1 MMNKHTWGGFAR
13 TALYAAVA
21 VVVAA
26 PALAQNTTGA
36 ISGRV
41 TDGAGKPVAG
51 ATVVITYTESNT
63 VSTTSTDTEGRYTA
77 RGLRVGGPYT
87 VSIGKD
93 GKADRRDE
101 VFVTLGETLSLDAQ
115 LGTATVVVTGQAASQ
130 TFNRSNMGAG
140 TQVSNAQ
147 LNALASIQRNLQDY
161 ARTDPRIAQTDKER
175 GSISAGGQ
183 NTRFNS
189 LTIDGV
195 TINDTFGLEANNL
208 PTAKQP
214 ISIDAIQSVQLN
226 LSNYDVT
233 QKGYTG
239 ANINAVT
246 KSGTNEFKGSVYYVF
261 RNDSLVG
268 QRFNRTDGSY
278 ADAPAFKE
286 NTKGFTLGGPIIPDK
301 LFFFGSY
308 EELRSTR
315 NAPDYGP
322 VGDTKTNVA
331 ITPASMAAAAT
342 IAKNTHGI
350 DVGTFAIPS
359 GSELVVKD
367 TLLKLDWNIN
377 DQHRANLRY
386 TKTEQSEPI
395 FPNITPSALS
405 LNSNW
410 YTQGKQIET
419 LVGQWFAD
427 WTPSFSTELKL
438 SNREYDSVPVNNS
451 TLPQMSLN
459 FLNALPLGLPATTP
473 NNRSLIF
480 GTERSRQ
487 FNELRTKTQDLYFS
501 GNWSVGEHELKGGL
515 DYSKNDIFNAFLQ
528 DVYGNYTFRCVNSS
542 VSYTYSFGAINCG
555 TATALQVEAAV
566 LENFQKGRPF
576 SYTVQTPAAGKTLAD
591 GTATWGLAST
601 GLFLQDVWTVSK
613 QLTLTGGLRMDTQS
627 TSDKPLYNAAAAAAT
642 VAGNAAT
649 NTRQTGGFGLD
660 NSVNLD
666 GAQLLQPRLGF
677 NWNLGGKDERRM
689 QLRGGLGLFQGAAAT
704 VWLSNP
710 YSNTG
715 VAMRTIG
722 CGGSFA
728 ACNPAGGVFN
738 ADPSKQPTNFP
749 GTTPAANVDFIEPG
763 MNQPSVWK
771 ANLAFDTELPWYG
784 LNAGAEWLHTKT
796 HQGLYYKHLNLG
808 TVTKTGV
815 DGRDLYYNANGYNTD
830 CWTSLGSTTTG
841 GTCASGSQ
849 VVSRSLS
856 NASFANVLLASK
868 TRQGG
873 GDAVTLSLSQQPW
886 RGFNWSAAY
895 TRTAATEVSPLTSS
909 VSNSNWAA
917 RSVFNPNEEVAAN
930 SASLIRDRVNA
941 ALTWSE
947 AFVGTYKTTV
957 GLFYEGRRGIPYSWT
972 FNNDL
977 NGDGQSGNDLMYI
990 PKGVASGEVVFA
1002 GGAAD
1007 EAKFWSVV
1015 NSTPDL
1021 RNAIGGVVK
1030 RNGSFSPF
1038 VNTFD
1043 LRVSQELPGF
1053 TAKHKGV
1060 ITLDFLNVGNLL
1072 NKRWGRTD
1080 EVAFQSAG
1088 AAARSFVN
1096 YKGLT
1101 PDGKYIYTTMPATE
1115 DLVTRQ
1121 AKGESQWAI
1130 QATLR
1135 YEF

>member
-1 MMNKHTWGGFAR
+1 M
-13 TALYAAVA
+13 
-21 VVVAA
+21 
-26 PALAQNTTGA
+26 
-36 ISGRV
+36 
-41 TDGAGKPVAG
+41 
-51 ATVVITYTESNT
+51 
-63 VSTTSTDTEGRYTA
+63 
-77 RGLRVGGPYT
+77 
-87 VSIGKD
+87 
-93 GKADRRDE
+93 
-101 VFVTLGETLSLDAQ
+101 
-115 LGTATVVVTGQAASQ
+115 
-130 TFNRSNMGAG
+130 
-140 TQVSNAQ
+140 
-147 LNALASIQRNLQDY
+147 
-161 ARTDPRIAQTDKER
+161 
-175 GSISAGGQ
+175 
-183 NTRFNS
+183 
-189 LTIDGV
+189 
-195 TINDTFGLEANNL
+195 
-208 PTAKQP
+208 
-214 ISIDAIQSVQLN
+214 
-226 LSNYDVT
+226 
-233 QKGYTG
+233 
-239 ANINAVT
+239 
-246 KSGTNEFKGSVYYVF
+246 
-261 RNDSLVG
+261 
-268 QRFNRTDGSY
+268 
-278 ADAPAFKE
+278 
-286 NTKGFTLGGPIIPDK
+286 
-301 LFFFGSY
+301 
-308 EELRSTR
+308 
-315 NAPDYGP
+315 
-322 VGDTKTNVA
+322 
-331 ITPASMAAAAT
+331 
-342 IAKNTHGI
+342 
-350 DVGTFAIPS
+350 
-359 GSELVVKD
+359 
-367 TLLKLDWNIN
+367 
-377 DQHRANLRY
+377 
-386 TKTEQSEPI
+386 
-395 FPNITPSALS
+395 
-405 LNSNW
+405 
-410 YTQGKQIET
+410 
-419 LVGQWFAD
+419 
-427 WTPSFSTELKL
+427 
-438 SNREYDSVPVNNS
+438 PVNNS

-459 FLNALPLGLPATTP
+459 FLNALPPGLPATTP
-473 NNRSLIF
+473 NSRSLFF

-487 FNELRTKTQDLYFS
+487 FNELRTKTKDLYFS

-528 DVYGNYTFRCVNSS
+528 DTYGNYVFRCVNSS
-542 VSYTYSFGAINCG
+542 ASYTYSFGAINCG

-576 SYTVQTPAAGKTLAD
+576 TYTVQVPAAGKTLAD

-601 GLFLQDVWTVSK
+601 GLFLQDVWTVNK

-627 TSDKPLYNAAAAAAT
+627 TSDKPLANAAAAAPT

-660 NSVNLD
+660 NSVTLN
-666 GAQLLQPRLGF
+666 GAQLVQPRLGF

-722 CGGSFA
+722 CGGNFA

-738 ADPSKQPTNFP
+738 ANPKNQPTNFP
-749 GTTPAANVDFIEPG
+749 GTTPAANLDFIEPG

-830 CWTSLGSTTTG
+830 CWTSLGATTTG

-849 VVSRSLS
+849 VVARSLS
-856 NASFANVLLASK
+856 NASFANVLVASK

-917 RSVFNPNEEVAAN
+917 RSVFNPNDEVAAN

-941 ALTWSE
+941 AVTWSE
-947 AFVGTYKTTV
+947 AFVGAYKTTV

-977 NGDGQSGNDLMYI
+977 NGDGQAGNDLMYI

-1015 NSTPDL
+1015 NSTPEL
-1021 RNAIGGVVK
+1021 RNAVGGVVK

-1038 VNTFD
+1038 VNSFD
-1043 LRVSQELPGF
+1043 LRLSQELPGF
-1053 TAKHKGV
+1053 MSKHKGV

-1101 PDGKYIYTTMPATE
+1101 SDGKYIYTTMPATE